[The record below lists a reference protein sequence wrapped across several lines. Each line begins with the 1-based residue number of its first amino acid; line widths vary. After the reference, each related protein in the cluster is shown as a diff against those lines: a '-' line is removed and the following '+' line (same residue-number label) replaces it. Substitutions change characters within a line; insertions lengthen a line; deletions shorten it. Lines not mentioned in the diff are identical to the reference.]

1 MRTSLLV
8 LALGLVASASSF
20 AAEPVPVVQATP
32 LADVVQDSVKG
43 CLTIQKE
50 ERKFFRKSLKTVSEH
65 CFNGLVSNESDH
77 LPQAVLEAQTIQTR
91 VLTQTAY
98 VQSNS
103 HTKTTQV
110 SFAPAAVSSSEL
122 KIEPAIYNDVRSITP
137 GVVSSG
143 IETVLRFNRKESG
156 ELDGNLTLSIR
167 QVEKIDDF
175 VDQERGMAIQ
185 LPRSSVVNF
194 EGNFNQPFKALKHG
208 GYVISLDFT
217 VIPAAAPA
225 SDEAPKVAKAP

>member
-1 MRTSLLV
+1 MRTSLLL

-20 AAEPVPVVQATP
+20 ADEPVPVVQATP

-50 ERKFFRKSLKTVSEH
+50 ERKLFRKSLKTVGGH
-65 CFNGLVSNESDH
+65 CFNGFVSNESDH

-91 VLTQTAY
+91 VLTQMAY

-122 KIEPAIYNDVRSITP
+122 KIEPAIYSDVRSVTP

-143 IETVLRFNRKESG
+143 IETALSFSRKETG

-167 QVEKIDDF
+167 DVEKIVDF
-175 VDQERGMAIQ
+175 VSQDLAIQ
-185 LPRSSVVNF
+185 LPRSSVVSF
-194 EGNFNQPFKALKHG
+194 EGSFHQPFKALKHG
-208 GYVISLDFT
+208 DYLISLDFT
-217 VIPAAAPA
+217 VTPAAA
-225 SDEAPKVAKAP
+225 SHEAPKVAKAP